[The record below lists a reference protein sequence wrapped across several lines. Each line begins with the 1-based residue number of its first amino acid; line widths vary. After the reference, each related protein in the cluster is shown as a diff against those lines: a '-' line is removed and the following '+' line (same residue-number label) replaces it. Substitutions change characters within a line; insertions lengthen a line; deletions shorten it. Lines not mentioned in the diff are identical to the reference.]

1 MPNEPI
7 VKPLSLLRR
16 RLLLAALVILFL
28 IALPLFIFY
37 ASGYRY
43 NPFDEVPVLTAT
55 GGMYITTDVDD
66 STIYINEEPV
76 VGTRTFSSATYL
88 QGLPAGVHRIH
99 VQAPGTHTWVKEL
112 AVLPHIVTEAA
123 PFNVPVVPHVRMVTP
138 YLTSTGLP
146 VVVVT
151 STSSLPYA
159 FATTSDS
166 FVATTSRAT
175 STLTSSREYE
185 QIAILFADKAST
197 TLARERA
204 AAELRRAAERFGF
217 ATTSVPTTT
226 ASAIATTTVILDD
239 LMLYQAGDDVY
250 VKALGSG
257 REVPLYFCAVTPEEV
272 KRAEDL
278 LSTAESAT
286 TTADSLSVIE
296 LRPGNVGRECRTDIR
311 INRLGQKVKDFTFMP
326 GDGNLVL
333 LNLEHGLYVVEVD
346 DRSWQN
352 TQLLLPGDDLAMI
365 VNGDR
370 IYASSTAGVVEV
382 YTEVPPTE

>member
-1 MPNEPI
+1 MPSEPV
-7 VKPLSLLRR
+7 VKPLSLTRR
-16 RLLLAALVILFL
+16 RFLFASLVMSFVV
-28 IALPLFIFY
+28 ALPLFIFY
-37 ASGYRY
+37 ATGYRY
-43 NPFDEVPVLTAT
+43 NPFAEVPILTAT

-66 STIYINEEPV
+66 SAIYINEEPV
-76 VGTRTFSSATYL
+76 VGVRTFRSASYL

-99 VQAPGTHTWVKEL
+99 VQSPGTHTWVKEL
-112 AVLPHIVTEAA
+112 TVLPHIVTEASA
-123 PFNVPVVPHVRMVTP
+123 FNLPLIPHVRFVTP
-138 YLTSTGLP
+138 YQTGAGLP
-146 VVVVT
+146 VVYVA

-166 FVATTSRAT
+166 FIATTSRAT
-175 STLTSSREYE
+175 TSLSVNREYE
-185 QIAILFADKAST
+185 RVAALFADKAST
-197 TLARERA
+197 TLARERVA
-204 AAELRRAAERFGF
+204 TDLRRAAERFGF

-226 ASAIATTTVILDD
+226 PAAVATTTVVFDD

-278 LSTAESAT
+278 LSTAETAT
-286 TTADSLSVIE
+286 STADSLSVIE

-333 LNLEHGLYVVEVD
+333 LNLEQGLYVVEVD

-352 TQLLLPGDDLAMI
+352 TQSLLPGSDLAM
-365 VNGDR
+365 VVDGDR

-382 YTEVPPTE
+382 YTEVAATE